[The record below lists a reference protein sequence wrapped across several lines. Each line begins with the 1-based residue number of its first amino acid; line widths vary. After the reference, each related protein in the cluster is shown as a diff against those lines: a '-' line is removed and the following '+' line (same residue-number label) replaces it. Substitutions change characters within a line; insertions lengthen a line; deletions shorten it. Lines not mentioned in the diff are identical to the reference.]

1 MGYSTHGRG
10 AGVAVGVLGG
20 AAMGDKVGVLA
31 TLLRRPAAL
40 MAAAD
45 QARNPWRCAADDF
58 TQMTG
63 LLTAAAP
70 LAGRDDL
77 HPHFPT
83 GGVTPGDRVAACA
96 RAWAAYGRYLDWGRQ
111 PTPGDRLVGI
121 TRWGALSP
129 GSPGELNDSMP
140 PHAVLRA
147 CLSVLAEPWAANLLP
162 QALTDWAAF
171 LLRSCRRGW
180 ATVTR
185 PRAEPAAYPTAERVD
200 LPPAEQRRRRHEDAL
215 AAAGVRVANDLLR
228 ANNDHRAG
236 LSAPPARA
244 AGRRDRAVA
253 ELRTRAFDFAGHLAL
268 SFRPDRPPDPLCA
281 DAADAATLLADLF
294 ELADAARTCDGLAGT
309 PRPEYA
315 RGVRHDW
322 SWARG
327 DARLHALFLD
337 ATGLYAGPDGLS
349 PELFTLP
356 PEVWA
361 RHDGRALGLL
371 LAVLSPRR
379 RGGTL
384 DPSGLRLPA
393 LSGCDPRAP
402 DAALPAPDFGLLP
415 ILADALDEADCGD
428 QTLLDHLRL
437 PPLAHGAGC
446 WALAHMVGQL
456 HRGGELF

>member
-1 MGYSTHGRG
+1 MMGN
-10 AGVAVGVLGG
+10 
-20 AAMGDKVGVLA
+20 KVGVLA

-45 QARNPWRCAADDF
+45 QARNPWRCAAAEF

-70 LAGRDDL
+70 LAGYDDL
-77 HPHFPT
+77 HPAFPT
-83 GGVTPGDRVAACA
+83 ECAAPGDGARLVAGA

-111 PTPGDRLVGI
+111 PTPSDRLVGI
-121 TRWGALSP
+121 SRWGVFMP
-129 GSPGELNDSMP
+129 GRAGEVNDSMP

-147 CLSVLAEPWAANLLP
+147 CLSVLTEPWVANLLP

-180 ATVTR
+180 DTVTR
-185 PRAEPAAYPTAERVD
+185 PRDEPAAYPATERAD
-200 LPPAEQRRRRHEDAL
+200 LPPALQRRRLHEDAL
-215 AAAGVRVANDLLR
+215 ATAGMRVANDMLK
-228 ANNDHRAG
+228 ANNVHRG
-236 LSAPPARA
+236 EMSGPRPS
-244 AGRRDRAVA
+244 RRDRAVA
-253 ELRTRAFDFAGHLAL
+253 ELRTRAFDFAGYLAL

-281 DAADAATLLADLF
+281 DAAAAATFLADLF
-294 ELADAARTCDGLAGT
+294 ELADAARSCDGLAGT

-327 DARLHALFLD
+327 NARLHTLFLD
-337 ATGLYAGPDGLS
+337 ATGLYEGPGGLS
-349 PELFTLP
+349 PELLTLP

-384 DPSGLRLPA
+384 DPSGLRLSA
-393 LSGCDPRAP
+393 LSGCDPRDP
-402 DAALPAPDFGLLP
+402 DATLPAPDFGLLP

-428 QTLLDHLRL
+428 PALLHHLRL
-437 PPLAHGAGC
+437 PPLVHGAGC

-456 HRGGELF
+456 HRAGELF